1 MDLTEETDDKFLGTV
16 FFHLLVSAFFILAQK
31 KTQQHN
37 QQIAIGVSSQ
47 LPRDSYSPLS
57 LLSAML
63 IIGFANFSL
72 LQLNDNRISFMNT
85 WSLFIIQHS

>member
-37 QQIAIGVSSQ
+37 
-47 LPRDSYSPLS
+47 
-57 LLSAML
+57 
-63 IIGFANFSL
+63 
-72 LQLNDNRISFMNT
+72 
-85 WSLFIIQHS
+85 